1 MNSKI
6 SLAFKK
12 CKMEN
17 RPALITYIVAG
28 DNTKKNS
35 LKVLDKISTNADILE
50 LGFPHNTPIAD
61 GGQIQE
67 SSYRAL
73 KN

>member
-17 RPALITYIVAG
+17 RPACKAGILIPKRQSS
-28 DNTKKNS
+28 KKVVKNV
-35 LKVLDKISTNADILE
+35 KNILQ
-50 LGFPHNTPIAD
+50 T
-61 GGQIQE
+61 
-67 SSYRAL
+67 
-73 KN
+73 